1 MYGINEKLFI
11 AGLCVLFVT
20 VVIGGIFSSQVA
32 VLWLRNKRE
41 QRRHDD
47 RNREEDR
54 VDRLEAERN
63 AWVSVMTEKDKL
75 IINLTKELDE
85 MTNQYERAK
94 ERMSKFNIKG
104 ELIDGTN
111 H

>member
-1 MYGINEKLFI
+1 MYGINERLFV

-47 RNREEDR
+47 RNREQDR

-63 AWVSVMTEKDKL
+63 AWVSVIAEKDKL
-75 IINLTKELDE
+75 IISLTEELRQQTKD
-85 MTNQYERAK
+85 YDRAK
-94 ERMSKFNIKG
+94 EIMQKVNLKGLEIK
-104 ELIDGTN
+104 
-111 H
+111 